1 MGIRQHPPTGLFP
14 ELSSRYDFDW
24 ISVDSKKS
32 TKIQCFYQNLS
43 LAGPARLGKYTTA
56 PTIRPSKQKH
66 RVYNLHTVHHC
77 AHSILWRSPAM
88 ARLSQ
93 ADLAE
98 LNRTFDDRSPQELLL
113 WARDIFGDR
122 IAALTSMQEA
132 GNVVCHMLHSVPVP
146 MPVVFVDTGVL
157 FQETL
162 DTRDRLAQEYGLT
175 IRTLTPALTMQQ
187 QTEQLGILYLTP
199 EGQKQ
204 CCELRKNE
212 PLDTVRGQYD
222 AMIGSLRRADGGR
235 RGSCPILAVDTR
247 LNLLRINVLANFED
261 EQMDAYIRTHN
272 VILNPLHKQGY
283 STIGCNRCT
292 TPVLPGEPKRAGR
305 WRHLGPWSVYCGINP
320 TDLDPQRAP
329 AVDFP
334 QDLIDRI
341 LGRSTDFM
349 I

>member
-1 MGIRQHPPTGLFP
+1 MR
-14 ELSSRYDFDW
+14 
-24 ISVDSKKS
+24 
-32 TKIQCFYQNLS
+32 
-43 LAGPARLGKYTTA
+43 
-56 PTIRPSKQKH
+56 
-66 RVYNLHTVHHC
+66 
-77 AHSILWRSPAM
+77 
-88 ARLSQ
+88 
-93 ADLAE
+93 
-98 LNRTFDDRSPQELLL
+98 
-113 WARDIFGDR
+113 
-122 IAALTSMQEA
+122 
-132 GNVVCHMLHSVPVP
+132 
-146 MPVVFVDTGVL
+146 
-157 FQETL
+157 
-162 DTRDRLAQEYGLT
+162 
-175 IRTLTPALTMQQ
+175 
-187 QTEQLGILYLTP
+187 
-199 EGQKQ
+199 
-204 CCELRKNE
+204 CEKNE
-212 PLDTVRGQYD
+212 PLDKVRGQYD

-261 EQMDAYIRTHN
+261 EQMDQYIHNHN

>member
-1 MGIRQHPPTGLFP
+1 
-14 ELSSRYDFDW
+14 
-24 ISVDSKKS
+24 
-32 TKIQCFYQNLS
+32 
-43 LAGPARLGKYTTA
+43 
-56 PTIRPSKQKH
+56 
-66 RVYNLHTVHHC
+66 
-77 AHSILWRSPAM
+77 M

-113 WARDIFGDR
+113 WAKEIFGDR

-132 GNVVCHMLHSVPVP
+132 GNVVCHMLKSVPVN

-162 DTRDRLAQEYGLT
+162 DTRDRLAREYGLH
-175 IRTLTPALTMQQ
+175 IQTLTPAQTMEQ

-199 EGQKQ
+199 DGQKQ

-212 PLDTVRGQYD
+212 PLDRVRGQYD
-222 AMIGSLRRADGGR
+222 ALIGSLRRADGGR
-235 RGSCPILAVDTR
+235 RGTCPILAVDTR
-247 LNLLRINVLANFED
+247 LNVLRINVLANFED
-261 EQMDAYIRTHN
+261 EQMESYISTHS

>member
-1 MGIRQHPPTGLFP
+1 
-14 ELSSRYDFDW
+14 
-24 ISVDSKKS
+24 
-32 TKIQCFYQNLS
+32 
-43 LAGPARLGKYTTA
+43 
-56 PTIRPSKQKH
+56 
-66 RVYNLHTVHHC
+66 
-77 AHSILWRSPAM
+77 M

-235 RGSCPILAVDTR
+235 RGSPDPRGRHSPESAANQCPR
-247 LNLLRINVLANFED
+247 KFRR
-261 EQMDAYIRTHN
+261 RTD
-272 VILNPLHKQGY
+272 
-283 STIGCNRCT
+283 GC
-292 TPVLPGEPKRAGR
+292 
-305 WRHLGPWSVYCGINP
+305 VYP
-320 TDLDPQRAP
+320 HPQCHPESAP
-329 AVDFP
+329 
-334 QDLIDRI
+334 
-341 LGRSTDFM
+341 
-349 I
+349 

>member
-1 MGIRQHPPTGLFP
+1 
-14 ELSSRYDFDW
+14 
-24 ISVDSKKS
+24 
-32 TKIQCFYQNLS
+32 
-43 LAGPARLGKYTTA
+43 
-56 PTIRPSKQKH
+56 
-66 RVYNLHTVHHC
+66 
-77 AHSILWRSPAM
+77 M

-162 DTRDRLAQEYGLT
+162 DTRDRLAEEYGLT

-261 EQMDAYIRTHN
+261 EQMDAYIRTHL